1 MIAMTTEPHWLSA
14 PEQRAWRAFIYGAT
28 SVLEELS
35 RVLETDPE
43 IDLTLQEYE
52 ILVRLSEREGSR
64 MRMSDLA
71 DQVVHSRSRLT
82 HTVARLERR
91 GILERVRCAA
101 DGRGREA
108 VLTPEGRDLLE
119 RAAPAHVSS
128 VRAALLNRVGTEDFL
143 TLGRI
148 MAIAAPEEAPDGGAR
163 A

>member
-1 MIAMTTEPHWLSA
+1 MIAMTTEPHWLSG

-35 RVLETDPE
+35 QVLETDPE

-91 GILERVRCAA
+91 GILERVRCEA

-108 VLTPEGRDLLE
+108 VLTAEGRDLLE
-119 RAAPAHVSS
+119 RAAPAHVAS
-128 VRAALLNRVGTEDFL
+128 VRAALLDRVGTEDFL

-148 MAIAAPEEAPDGGAR
+148 MAIAAPEETPDGGAR
-163 A
+163 T